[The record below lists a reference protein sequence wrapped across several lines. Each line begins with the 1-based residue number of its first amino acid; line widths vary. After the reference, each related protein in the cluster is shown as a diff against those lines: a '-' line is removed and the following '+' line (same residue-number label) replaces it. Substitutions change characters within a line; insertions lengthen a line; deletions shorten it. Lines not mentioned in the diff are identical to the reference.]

1 MNVITGANE
10 VKAQDNTVVA
20 QKPTGVASKYSL
32 QIVKNAGVRSSS
44 LKFIGTEAN
53 SPLKNNG
60 NVETAGEGFSLFIAV
75 HLIII
80 KVTSYLRG
88 YLFCF
93 R

>member
-1 MNVITGANE
+1 IARNVSIETPLDASGINVNVITGANE

-60 NVETAGEGFSLFIAV
+60 NV
-75 HLIII
+75 
-80 KVTSYLRG
+80 
-88 YLFCF
+88 
-93 R
+93 

>member
-1 MNVITGANE
+1 MFPLETPLDASGINVNVITGANE

-60 NVETAGEGFSLFIAV
+60 NVETAGEDRAYS
-75 HLIII
+75 
-80 KVTSYLRG
+80 
-88 YLFCF
+88 
-93 R
+93 